1 MKNLKKILAM
11 LCFAS
16 FLTLNPS
23 NIYAD
28 IFNDVDINTVGYE
41 SIKKMSS
48 LGLMVGDLQGNFKP
62 NSYVSKFDAMKVL
75 AKLAPNQDINISESK
90 YNNIV
95 LEYDKK
101 YTRWDSSSNQSMV
114 LLLENSVLKEED
126 LKDFVILDKD
136 SKEQIR
142 ALSKEEICLYLTRIE
157 QKEDEVNSLTFNEKF
172 NDENNI
178 NKDKV
183 NSCYYMNSL
192 GIVTANDN
200 NFYPKNAIAKGD
212 FAVIIDKFLQY
223 TNINIQSNTLKPLNI
238 ENNIQT
244 RIVTISNVFIDNHSI
259 QTKIG
264 NESKVY
270 NLSKDAKVYIDEIS
284 SPLSSLKP
292 DINAEITIQDGL
304 VTKIDA
310 KTNLKIQDIQN
321 DKDIKRYGIIKNI
334 SDNSIGL
341 SYKELDEDSFNLKE
355 KIDVIPLSAN
365 CKITK
370 NGITTNTIEEN
381 SIATVVLDNKMATQI
396 ILEDDNAIFI
406 GNIIDKTNE
415 KITIKTTDG
424 KILEL
429 AFMENA
435 NITRNDIKASIKDL
449 KIGDTVNITTK
460 KDKILSLKAKGT
472 ISKKQGTVKSI
483 NISKKYSIIEIED
496 NNKSINSYYINNLTT
511 DVYSLKV
518 LDTVDLYL
526 DSYEVYAVDILE
538 RKHNK
543 SFSGEVLEINKDYI
557 IVSNNNLAQN
567 KVFIDKD
574 TIFFDY
580 ESLKNVSYDS
590 LKKGDN
596 VYVVFKDNTQ
606 NIASNINIVFK
617 K

>member
-62 NSYVSKFDAMKVL
+62 NNYVSKFDAMKVL

-90 YNNIV
+90 YNSIV

-136 SKEQIR
+136 NKEQIR

-157 QKEDEVNSLTFNEKF
+157 QKEDQVNSLTFNEKF

-178 NKDKV
+178 SKDKL

-200 NFYPKNAIAKGD
+200 NFYPKNAVAKGD

-223 TNINIQSNTLKPLNI
+223 TNISIQSNTLKTLNI

-264 NESKVY
+264 NESKIY

-341 SYKELDEDSFNLKE
+341 SYKELDEDSFTLKE
-355 KIDVIPLSAN
+355 KIDIIPLSEN

-415 KITIKTTDG
+415 KVTIKTTDS

-435 NITRNDIKASIKDL
+435 NVTRNDIEASIKDL

-483 NISKKYSIIEIED
+483 NISEKSSIIEIED

-511 DVYSLKV
+511 DVYSIKV

-538 RKHNK
+538 RKYNK
-543 SFSGEVLEINKDYI
+543 SFSGEVLETNKDYI
-557 IVSNNNLAQN
+557 TVSNNNLAQN

-596 VYVVFKDNTQ
+596 VYVVFKDNTE

>member
-75 AKLAPNQDINISESK
+75 AKLVPNQDINISESK
-90 YNNIV
+90 YNSIV

-114 LLLENSVLKEED
+114 ILLENSVLKEED

-136 SKEQIR
+136 NKEQIR

-223 TNINIQSNTLKPLNI
+223 TNISIQSNTLKTLNI

-264 NESKVY
+264 NESKIY

-341 SYKELDEDSFNLKE
+341 SYKELDEDSFTLKE
-355 KIDVIPLSAN
+355 KIDIIPLSEN
-365 CKITK
+365 YKITK

-415 KITIKTTDG
+415 KITIKTTDS

-435 NITRNDIKASIKDL
+435 NVTRNDIKASIKDL

-483 NISKKYSIIEIED
+483 NISEKSSIIEIED

-511 DVYSLKV
+511 DVYSIKV

-557 IVSNNNLAQN
+557 TVSNNNLAQN

-596 VYVVFKDNTQ
+596 VYVVFKDNTE

>member
-90 YNNIV
+90 YNSIV

-136 SKEQIR
+136 NKEQIR

-157 QKEDEVNSLTFNEKF
+157 QKEDQVNSLTFNEKF

-178 NKDKV
+178 SKDKL

-200 NFYPKNAIAKGD
+200 NFYPKNAVAKGD

-415 KITIKTTDG
+415 KITIKTTDS

-435 NITRNDIKASIKDL
+435 NVTRNDIKASIKDL

-483 NISKKYSIIEIED
+483 NISEKSSIIEIED

-511 DVYSLKV
+511 DVYSIKV

-538 RKHNK
+538 RKYNK
-543 SFSGEVLEINKDYI
+543 SFSGEVLETNKDYI
-557 IVSNNNLAQN
+557 TVSNNNLAQN

-596 VYVVFKDNTQ
+596 VYVVFKDNTE
-606 NIASNINIVFK
+606 NIASNINIVSK